1 MSENIKD
8 ILFIGFKGKN
18 NSSNILVS
26 SISSQPCLL
35 TNSLTG
41 LKKDIE
47 ELSPDY
53 AKVYL
58 FGVNKNLSDS
68 FGIEGVAQKD
78 GKRLKSKFDLEE
90 LKERFASF
98 RIKADI
104 SSVPSK
110 YLCNE
115 AYRYLLEKY
124 KGNAVLI
131 HIPTVKNFK
140 EEWISDVKKAIKSS
154 SK

>member
-1 MSENIKD
+1 MENT
-8 ILFIGFKGKN
+8 LFIGFKGNN

-26 SISSQPCLL
+26 SLSSNHILL
-35 TNSLTG
+35 TNSFTG

-47 ELSPDY
+47 ELSSDY
-53 AKVYL
+53 DEVYL

-68 FGIEGVAQKD
+68 FSIECVAEKD
-78 GKRLKSKFDLEE
+78 GKRLESKLDLEE

-98 RIKADI
+98 MIKADI
-104 SSVPSK
+104 SKVSSK

-115 AYRYLLEKY
+115 AYWYLLEKF

-131 HIPTVKNFK
+131 HIPTIKNFK
-140 EEWISDVKKAIKSS
+140 EEWIESFKKAIN
-154 SK
+154 

>member
-1 MSENIKD
+1 MENT
-8 ILFIGFKGKN
+8 LFIGFKGNN

-26 SISSQPCLL
+26 SLSSNHILL
-35 TNSLTG
+35 TNSFTG

-53 AKVYL
+53 DEVYL

-68 FGIEGVAQKD
+68 FSIECVAGKD
-78 GKRLKSKFDLEE
+78 GKRLKSELDLEE

-98 RIKADI
+98 MIKADI
-104 SSVPSK
+104 SKVPSK

-115 AYRYLLEKY
+115 AYWYLLEKY

-131 HIPTVKNFK
+131 HIPTIKNFK
-140 EEWISDVKKAIKSS
+140 EEWIESFKKAIE
-154 SK
+154 

>member
-1 MSENIKD
+1 MENT
-8 ILFIGFKGKN
+8 LFIGFKGKN

-26 SISSQPCLL
+26 SLSSNHILL
-35 TNSLTG
+35 TNSFTG

-53 AKVYL
+53 DEVYL
-58 FGVNKNLSDS
+58 FGVNKNLTDS
-68 FGIEGVAQKD
+68 FSIESVAEKD
-78 GKRLKSKFDLEE
+78 GKRLESKLDLEE

-98 RIKADI
+98 MIKADI
-104 SSVPSK
+104 SKVPSK

-115 AYRYLLEKY
+115 AYWYLLENY
-124 KGNAVLI
+124 KGNVVLI

-140 EEWISDVKKAIKSS
+140 EEWIESFKKAIN
-154 SK
+154 